1 MEKITETL
9 SHVLIKMEKMEKRM
23 DKLEKKEKKEKKAK
37 KADAESDTEKPKRA
51 INEGIKAWHAFLKNV
66 RALLKEND
74 MGFTTPTEVTQFCS
88 ALKAK
93 NSDYEAWSEE
103 EILEERGEW
112 VKPEKSKQEL
122 AGKNSRK
129 TTPAS
134 SVASAKKAKALPAS
148 DDEGLESE
156 AEAEPEPE
164 PEPEVKKKPGR
175 PKKVVEEVKV
185 EKPVEKKAVEKKEE
199 KKAVEKKEAKK
210 PKKKVVEDEDE
221 EYKGEIEA
229 FKYKGV
235 MYAKTDR
242 NDVINEDLCVYMGR
256 WNEETNEID
265 YKFAMP
271 AYVKKIIAGMK
282 SDDE

>member
-23 DKLEKKEKKEKKAK
+23 DKLEKKEKKAK
-37 KADAESDTEKPKRA
+37 KADAESDTEKPKPA

-66 RALLKEND
+66 RALRKEND

-156 AEAEPEPE
+156 AEAEAEPE

-199 KKAVEKKEAKK
+199 KPKKAGR
-210 PKKKVVEDEDE
+210 PKKKVVEEEDE
-221 EYKGEIEA
+221 EYNGEIEA

-235 MYAKTDR
+235 VYAKTDR
-242 NDVINEDLCVYMGR
+242 NDVIHEDLCVYMGR
-256 WNEETNEID
+256 WNEETNEIE
-265 YKFAMP
+265 KIPEP
-271 AYVKKIIAGMK
+271 AYVKKIIAGML
-282 SDDE
+282 SDEE

>member
-134 SVASAKKAKALPAS
+134 SVAKPKKAKALPAS
-148 DDEGLESE
+148 DDEGVESE
-156 AEAEPEPE
+156 VEMEVEM
-164 PEPEVKKKPGR
+164 EVKKKPGR
-175 PKKVVEEVKV
+175 PKKVVEEVKEV
-185 EKPVEKKAVEKKEE
+185 KKPVVKKPVEKKP
-199 KKAVEKKEAKK
+199 VEKKEAKK

>member
-9 SHVLIKMEKMEKRM
+9 SLMLGKMEKMEKRM
-23 DKLEKKEKKEKKAK
+23 DKLEKKSKKEAK
-37 KADAESDTEKPKRA
+37 KADADSDTEKPKRA
-51 INEGIKAWHAFLKNV
+51 ISEGIKAWQGFVKRV
-66 RALLKEND
+66 RAILKDND
-74 MGFTTPTEVTQFCS
+74 MGFKIPTEVTQFCS

-134 SVASAKKAKALPAS
+134 SVAKPKKAKALPAS

-156 AEAEPEPE
+156 AEESEVE

-185 EKPVEKKAVEKKEE
+185 EKPVEKKAVEKK
-199 KKAVEKKEAKK
+199 AVEKKEAKK
-210 PKKKVVEDEDE
+210 PKKKLVEEDEN
-221 EYKGEIEA
+221 YTGNIEA
-229 FKYKGV
+229 FKFKNNT
-235 MYAKTDR
+235 YAKTDR
-242 NDVINEDLCVYMGR
+242 HDVIDEDACKYVGR

-265 YKFAMP
+265 YKFP
-271 AYVKKIIAGMK
+271 EPVYVKKMIAAMN
-282 SDDE
+282 SDDEE

>member
-9 SHVLIKMEKMEKRM
+9 SLMLGKMEKMEKRM
-23 DKLEKKEKKEKKAK
+23 DKLEKKSKKEAK
-37 KADAESDTEKPKRA
+37 KADADSDTEKPKRA
-51 INEGIKAWHAFLKNV
+51 ISEGIKAWQGFVKRV
-66 RALLKEND
+66 RAILKDND
-74 MGFTTPTEVTQFCS
+74 MGFKIPTEVTQFCS

-122 AGKNSRK
+122 AGKGSK
-129 TTPAS
+129 KSSAAS

-148 DDEGLESE
+148 DDEGVESE
-156 AEAEPEPE
+156 AEMEVEME

-175 PKKVVEEVKV
+175 PKKVVEEKV
-185 EKPVEKKAVEKKEE
+185 EKPVE

-210 PKKKVVEDEDE
+210 PKKKVVEEDE
-221 EYKGEIEA
+221 NYTGNIEA
-229 FKYKGV
+229 FKFKNNT
-235 MYAKTDR
+235 YAKTDR
-242 NDVINEDLCVYMGR
+242 HDIIDEDECKYVGR

-265 YKFAMP
+265 YKFPEP
-271 AYVKKIIAGMK
+271 AYVKKMIAAMN
-282 SDDE
+282 SDDEE